1 MLQNQSSDVYVGK
14 NIKFSSSY
22 EEDKVNPKSIVDISN
37 INNFSS
43 KRILPTQ
50 KPIKLFEWLIKSYSN
65 ENQLVLDCFGGSGT
79 TAIACCNLQR
89 NFIVIEKELS
99 YFQIIKE
106 RLEKHGKIPTQ
117 ATPTELS
124 FNMR

>member
-50 KPIKLFEWLIKSYSN
+50 KPIKLFEWLIKSYS
-65 ENQLVLDCFGGSGT
+65 
-79 TAIACCNLQR
+79 
-89 NFIVIEKELS
+89 IEKELS